1 MVRVD
6 GELNIEYKS
15 KLPKPTC
22 VHRTSTPNF
31 SEQNPLTGNR
41 TKRKR
46 KPVGRYGLG
55 SVGRALSR
63 EGVTEVGPCTDL
75 SRPRRLYGDL
85 SRSTRN
91 RARVT

>member
-15 KLPKPTC
+15 KLQAYI
-22 VHRTSTPNF
+22 VH
-31 SEQNPLTGNR
+31 PLR
-41 TKRKR
+41 TKRNR
-46 KPVGRYGLG
+46 TKPVGRYGLG

>member
-22 VHRTSTPNF
+22 TSTPNK
-31 SEQNPLTGNR
+31 TGNR
-41 TKRKR
+41 T

>member
-15 KLPKPTC
+15 KLQAYI
-22 VHRTSTPNF
+22 H
-31 SEQNPLTGNR
+31 SEQNNR
-41 TKRKR
+41 T

-91 RARVT
+91 RLSNRARA

>member
-15 KLPKPTC
+15 KLPKPTSYI
-22 VHRTSTPNF
+22 HPRTT
-31 SEQNPLTGNR
+31 TGNR
-41 TKRKR
+41 T